1 MPSQSLARSVVPAQL
16 SYLAIYNPSFGETEE
31 TEHEQI
37 FFYYSRKDLER
48 GHQTAPKLAQH
59 DGAAE
64 SKPQGVPSKEEE
76 QNERLRRVGLAR
88 GMVEFAK

>member
-16 SYLAIYNPSFGETEE
+16 SYLTIYNPSFGDNEE

-37 FFYYSRKDLER
+37 FFYCSRKDLER
-48 GHQTAPKLAQH
+48 GHEKVSKLAQH

-64 SKPQGVPSKEEE
+64 SKPQEAPSKEEE